1 MCSKE
6 LGEGIGVYSEVT
18 HKIGALMLTT
28 SATYWPNK
36 KAGRSGEASLNN
48 QIKKYLDG
56 KKIMSNEPVEFIKME
71 CSERIKRSERLGH
84 AYIIMGDMNQSWEN
98 SNGSEEGIKGWAK
111 ENNLT
116 SSRQSGDSYGKRNTR
131 YANIHK
137 RKGGTEIDHVLT
149 NEILIPLQDKEGY
162 DDDHA
167 HDRLSD
173 HMMQIIM
180 INVPL
185 MPRLKRAK
193 KKKKAREVID
203 VKITKEK
210 YIEGEE
216 IKYTGKALKWKL
228 RIEKEYMNGKKK
240 NY

>member
-1 MCSKE
+1 M
-6 LGEGIGVYSEVT
+6 
-18 HKIGALMLTT
+18 
-28 SATYWPNK
+28 
-36 KAGRSGEASLNN
+36 
-48 QIKKYLDG
+48 
-56 KKIMSNEPVEFIKME
+56 
-71 CSERIKRSERLGH
+71 
-84 AYIIMGDMNQSWEN
+84 
-98 SNGSEEGIKGWAK
+98 
-111 ENNLT
+111 
-116 SSRQSGDSYGKRNTR
+116 
-131 YANIHK
+131 
-137 RKGGTEIDHVLT
+137 LT

-162 DDDHA
+162 DEDHA

-240 NY
+240 LLKMEKALQKNLER